1 MILGLAVRDMEQTR
15 ALKLNLEILQGV
27 RPDDPARELLMDHSR
42 TLSDELASVR
52 ELRESLREATR
63 RENAELDTM
72 MRRALP
78 DGDT

>member
-1 MILGLAVRDMEQTR
+1 MEQTR

-63 RENAELDTM
+63 RENAELDKM

-78 DGDT
+78 DGDA

>member
-1 MILGLAVRDMEQTR
+1 MEQTR

-27 RPDDPARELLMDHSR
+27 RPDDPARELLMGHSR

-63 RENAELDTM
+63 RENAELDKM

-78 DGDT
+78 DGDA